1 MPNHFDAAPMDATL
15 TDPKPYSAEWYEFH
29 RRMLGEAGCRQLGF
43 YEFPPECML
52 SVVIP
57 IYNEERHAAEP
68 DRPRVP
74 VPIRKE
80 LILVDDCSRD
90 GTRRVLEELAK
101 NPDPD
106 PLNTF
111 SIYYHDVNKGKGGA
125 CGPDSS
131 TRTAIL

>member
-1 MPNHFDAAPMDATL
+1 MPNPFDAAPMESML
-15 TDPKPYSAEWYEFH
+15 TDLKPYTAEWYEFH

-43 YEFPPECML
+43 YEFPPEYLL

-57 IYNEERHAAEP
+57 IYNEERTLRNLIE
-68 DRPRVP
+68 RVCA

-101 NPDPD
+101 NPEPD
-106 PLNTF
+106 
-111 SIYYHDVNKGKGGA
+111 
-125 CGPDSS
+125 
-131 TRTAIL
+131 